1 MNSVSLL
8 DAWNGSEEKQE
19 EHLPQHQRS
28 IWGRL
33 IIAEVPYPVIAAD
46 GVVISLYFNRLL
58 FRVSSSAFT
67 VTVFLRDIVRIVLFA
82 EKNSIEMEVDREGGG
97 KRAYIVVFREN
108 DAALMLYDA
117 VLPLLPVGVKDSS
130 VGHPLSQSTYNTDYS
145 FSLMSPNMM
154 AESGFYELYPRRGLT
169 SNETCMKKK
178 EREDSTPL
186 GLLSALH
193 SLPFPPGES
202 PFLTTTPAP
211 QRQQAQ
217 QQNTGETSQASGK
230 SSFLPAILSVEVEE
244 TLLDPN
250 ALSQAASDAQEPPA
264 SSEEGVGSAEEEND
278 LQDGPHLMKY
288 MIVNEA
294 HTHGEGNGRAADATS
309 ASAVSTTPL
318 SWKAREVPEI
328 LTPFPHDPQVLSSE
342 NRSPSAARL
351 NATPGAF
358 RIGSGV
364 AALSSRSM
372 SSYSYW
378 SCKEGRSFVS
388 MPRPRQSSS
397 AVSSKDF

>member
-1 MNSVSLL
+1 MNSLSLL

-19 EHLPQHQRS
+19 EHVPQQKRS

-97 KRAYIVVFREN
+97 QRAYIVVFREN
-108 DAALMLYDA
+108 DAALMLYDV

-130 VGHPLSQSTYNTDYS
+130 VGHPLSQPTYTADYS

-154 AESGFYELYPRRGLT
+154 AESGFYELYPRRDVT
-169 SNETCMKKK
+169 SNESYIKKK
-178 EREDSTPL
+178 EEEATTRL
-186 GLLSALH
+186 HLLSELQ
-193 SLPFPPGES
+193 SVPFPSGEP
-202 PFLTTTPAP
+202 PFLTTTLTP
-211 QRQQAQ
+211 QRKQAQ
-217 QQNTGETSQASGK
+217 EQNTGGMSQASEK

-244 TLLDPN
+244 TPPEPN
-250 ALSQAASDAQEPPA
+250 ALSQAASDAQKPPA
-264 SSEEGVGSAEEEND
+264 SSEGGVRSAEEENN
-278 LQDGPHLMKY
+278 LQDDPHLMKY
-288 MIVNEA
+288 IVVNEA
-294 HTHGEGNGRAADATS
+294 HTHGEGDGMAADTAL
-309 ASAVSTTPL
+309 ASAVSSTPL
-318 SWKAREVPEI
+318 SWRIREVPD
-328 LTPFPHDPQVLSSE
+328 TFTSFPHDPQAMSSG

-351 NATPGAF
+351 NVTPGAF

-364 AALSSRSM
+364 AALGSRSM

-378 SCKEGRSFVS
+378 SCKEGRSFASV
-388 MPRPRQSSS
+388 PRPPQSSS
-397 AVSSKDF
+397 LASSKGF